1 MPDYDTSSSES
12 VSEDELTSQARA
24 RRRRALGE
32 PTLPDNQFET
42 TVESRL
48 DEDQMNSRLSDRSTS
63 VDRGVSSCTEKN
75 PNSTTV
81 DSNDDLEETAFGEL
95 DELDWVTDATILT
108 RKQGLITFCLL
119 ISYESNVDAL
129 WEGRKFN
136 SIILA
141 ESFSGPTFSENFPS
155 IPNIPG
161 NLTKLWNNF
170 DCYLKGFKA
179 QKGFSDKLDTKHFK
193 RRRV

>member
-75 PNSTTV
+75 PNTV
-81 DSNDDLEETAFGEL
+81 DSNDDLEDTAFGEL

-119 ISYESNVDAL
+119 ISYETNVERVENLIAL
-129 WEGRKFN
+129 YW
-136 SIILA
+136 L
-141 ESFSGPTFSENFPS
+141 SFSRVQRFLRIFLPFLTF
-155 IPNIPG
+155 
-161 NLTKLWNNF
+161 LAT
-170 DCYLKGFKA
+170 
-179 QKGFSDKLDTKHFK
+179 
-193 RRRV
+193 